1 MKFHNFVNKELCIT
15 FKNPNNNGERMVL
28 GRCSC
33 RYGNP
38 ATQELLVKYFR
49 FDNNNG
55 FKPWSVFSLVNQ
67 GDKRMGLKIS
77 NDGSLLLPSQRYAK
91 VAYGVK
97 GNDDEKFFWD
107 PTTKCLRNYM
117 YRDGCVGSTQQGCG
131 TQMIAL
137 GKSEDA
143 GRTCG
148 DVKFDGT
155 FLWMNG
161 KVAQPQ
167 SGYLKTNNIQISL
180 SNINGHVSQR
190 WALKNSGINAKSRK
204 SKQSTPAPDS
214 TWGWPK
220 GSFEIRAPGGKAVQV
235 LSNGRVILNRRT
247 GGTDQQ
253 FVFDAKTKTVVS
265 RRFNGVSLTSV
276 KSGKDR
282 FKIVAK
288 KTTRTSPQLFTRP
301 SSGGIVQM
309 AANKNYVWKAT
320 NNSLVVVKGNGDR
333 NWNRSR
339 TYFQAVKR

>member
-1 MKFHNFVNKELCIT
+1 
-15 FKNPNNNGERMVL
+15 
-28 GRCSC
+28 
-33 RYGNP
+33 
-38 ATQELLVKYFR
+38 
-49 FDNNNG
+49 
-55 FKPWSVFSLVNQ
+55 
-67 GDKRMGLKIS
+67 MGLKIS

-91 VAYGVK
+91 VAYGMK

-117 YRDGCVGSTQQGCG
+117 YRDGCVGTTQQGCA

-167 SGYLKTNNIQISL
+167 SGYLKTNNIHVSL
-180 SNINGHVSQR
+180 GDITGHVSQR
-190 WALKNSGINAKSRK
+190 WAIKSTGINAKSRK
-204 SKQSTPAPDS
+204 SKQSTPEADS

-220 GSFEIRAPGGKAVQV
+220 GAFEIRAPGSKAVQV

-253 FVFDAKTKTVVS
+253 FYFDAKTKTIVS
-265 RRFNGVSLTSV
+265 RRFNGFSLTSV

-288 KTTRTSPQLFTRP
+288 KTNRTSPQLFTRP
-301 SSGGIVQM
+301 SSGGLVQM
-309 AANKNYVWKAT
+309 ASNKNYVWKAT